1 MPQDKA
7 LLPINGKERPSRAQG
22 RKKNRQI
29 WMNQLKKK
37 KKRDKKPHQNPT
49 KVLKPQPREVLTRAP
64 SWEIN
69 RKELSLA
76 ELE

>member
-1 MPQDKA
+1 MDEPV
-7 LLPINGKERPSRAQG
+7 
-22 RKKNRQI
+22 
-29 WMNQLKKK
+29 KKK